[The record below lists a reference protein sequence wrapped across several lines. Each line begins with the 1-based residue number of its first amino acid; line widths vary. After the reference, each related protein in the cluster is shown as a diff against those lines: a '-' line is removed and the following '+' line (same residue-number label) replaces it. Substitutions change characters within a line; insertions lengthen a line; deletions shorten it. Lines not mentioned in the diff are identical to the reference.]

1 MQSLYNCRTVVQT
14 ASMLAVVVSFRM
26 DHSGI
31 VEDCV
36 LDASSSIAV
45 LTVRVRSDVVRFITQ
60 AVTMYRCLPAC
71 PNIIADHFESVEFK
85 IRPHVIPPNCGMINA
100 GASVLSEHSACSY
113 AYILIVTVG
122 SVLF

>member
-71 PNIIADHFESVEFK
+71 PN
-85 IRPHVIPPNCGMINA
+85 GQQ
-100 GASVLSEHSACSY
+100 
-113 AYILIVTVG
+113 
-122 SVLF
+122 